1 MFSSDAWGA
10 IKICKKCE
18 NIGYCSDHCR
28 EEDENRH
35 RQGQRERGERALL
48 ILFPCPRTEC
58 ALVSLSKRKQYPHRA
73 WFLAR
78 ACLRVQEEGYHA
90 PDKINKKK
98 SRCFA
103 DLMDRKWL
111 SSQ

>member
-1 MFSSDAWGA
+1 MT
-10 IKICKKCE
+10 
-18 NIGYCSDHCR
+18 
-28 EEDENRH
+28 
-35 RQGQRERGERALL
+35 
-48 ILFPCPRTEC
+48 PPRTEC
-58 ALVSLSKRKQYPHRA
+58 GLVSLSKRKQYPHRA

>member
-1 MFSSDAWGA
+1 MCSSDAWGA
-10 IKICKKCE
+10 IKICKRCE

-28 EEDENRH
+28 EEDESRH
-35 RQGQRERGERALL
+35 RQEEREGGGVIVNFTR
-48 ILFPCPRTEC
+48 PRTEC
-58 ALVSLSKRKQYPHRA
+58 ALVSLSKRKQFPHRA

-78 ACLRVQEEGYHA
+78 ACLRVQEEGYQA
-90 PDKINKKK
+90 PDRINNQQ

-111 SSQ
+111 RV

>member
-1 MFSSDAWGA
+1 MMPGGRLRSARNVRTLATVVITAERRTRTDTGR
-10 IKICKKCE
+10 
-18 NIGYCSDHCR
+18 D
-28 EEDENRH
+28 
-35 RQGQRERGERALL
+35 RERGERALL